1 MNYWP
6 DFLGISLWG
15 CKLSAKISGQI
26 FAALSS
32 RQKLKRFKLGNN
44 TLTGSVE
51 NLISGSHHGL
61 PHLEWF
67 HVMDGRLS
75 VQDLRHI
82 GNLIKLRKLPSLLH
96 LTLARNSLN
105 KMEKELEIFIQ
116 DCVANHQSE
125 LTVYLSDNDLS
136 REFRTAMQNCCQ
148 GTQIKLMF

>member
-15 CKLSAKISGQI
+15 CKLSAKICGQI
-26 FAALSS
+26 FAALST
-32 RQKLKRFKLGNN
+32 RPKLKRFKLGNN

-51 NLISGSHHGL
+51 NLTSGSHLGL
-61 PHLEWF
+61 PHLELF
-67 HVMDGRLS
+67 HVMDGQLS
-75 VQDLRHI
+75 VEDLRHL
-82 GNLIKLRKLPSLLH
+82 GNLIKLRKLPNLLH

-116 DCVANHQSE
+116 DCVDNHQRE

-136 REFRTAMQNCCQ
+136 EEFRSTMQNWCK
-148 GTQIKLMF
+148 GSQIKLMF